1 MVSEGFNASMYIYYW
16 NGYYYFVSA
25 NLRIHQNYIVTRKRK
40 LYCYSK
46 KENCIVTQKSETLQ
60 VNTLHVDNEF

>member
-1 MVSEGFNASMYIYYW
+1 MYIYIIGMVIIILFLQTYE
-16 NGYYYFVSA
+16 FIKII
-25 NLRIHQNYIVTRKRK
+25 LLLEKRK

-60 VNTLHVDNEF
+60 VKTLHVDNEF